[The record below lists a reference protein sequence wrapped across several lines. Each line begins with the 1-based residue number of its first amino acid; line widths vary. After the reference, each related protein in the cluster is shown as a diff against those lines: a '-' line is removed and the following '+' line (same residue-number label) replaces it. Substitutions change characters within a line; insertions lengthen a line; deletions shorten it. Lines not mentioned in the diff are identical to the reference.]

1 MAYTYSSSQLGF
13 RVHCAS
19 KAMLADVTMF
29 SSRAKVPTDNTVS
42 SMVHVLSVTPTRS
55 AGYQQSLWENT
66 SRPRGAWSNTA
77 LAATGSLSPVALG
90 YMSLLALQF
99 GLQPILTRAFAPKTI
114 CRSTVVMMQEV
125 TKFIASA
132 VLLYTGGNWSAAFA
146 SWSVKTWTLMAGIPA
161 GLYVVQNYCALIAY
175 QHLTPVTFNVL
186 NQTKTLSAALFCFL
200 IMGRM
205 QSKLQILA
213 LVILAMA
220 ALVLEK
226 IVPLPWK
233 LGLGTTVGSVDDQ
246 ASDREHFTSGVFPIL
261 AASGISGLAGVSAQT
276 TLNECNGHV
285 DSKLPNLKLFTLP
298 QSGSLSKDATG
309 RAQFFPFDDG
319 DQ

>member
-1 MAYTYSSSQLGF
+1 MKLSSGLHIFLLTTGVSCALCFQSYASRCHDVLKLSQG
-13 RVHCAS
+13 
-19 KAMLADVTMF
+19 
-29 SSRAKVPTDNTVS
+29 TVRQHS
-42 SMVHVLSVTPTRS
+42 LDHGTRTQCVTPTRS
-55 AGYQQSLWENT
+55 AGYQKSLWENT

-114 CRSTVVMMQEV
+114 SRSTIVMMQEV
-125 TKFIASA
+125 AKFIASA
-132 VLLYTGGNWSAAFA
+132 LLLYTGGNWSAAFA
-146 SWSVKTWTLMAGIPA
+146 SWSVKTWTMMAGIPA

-213 LVILAMA
+213 LFILAMA

-226 IVPLPWK
+226 VVPLPWK
-233 LGLGTTVGSVDDQ
+233 SGLGATGGSGGDQ

-261 AASGISGLAGVSAQT
+261 AASGISGLAGVS
-276 TLNECNGHV
+276 G
-285 DSKLPNLKLFTLP
+285 PNI
-298 QSGSLSKDATG
+298 DE
-309 RAQFFPFDDG
+309 
-319 DQ
+319 